1 MGGKQVGAAGTSR
14 NDFAGNLQSG
24 RMFPENN
31 NDPARSL
38 GGCCLDFMSSAVWF
52 GPVARLSAE
61 TFESSEMGTSSN
73 RAGRFGEL
81 C

>member
-1 MGGKQVGAAGTSR
+1 M
-14 NDFAGNLQSG
+14 QSG
-24 RMFPENN
+24 RKFLRNN
-31 NDPARSL
+31 NDPARSP
-38 GGCCLDFMSSAVWF
+38 GGRELDFASSAVWS

-61 TFESSEMGTSSN
+61 TFENSESGTYSI